1 MKHQVLPSVEEVWR
15 ERRDALVDALTETI
29 EELKGLLRLDEYHRH
44 GHEPEQLE
52 RALGPLAA
60 SSLDLG
66 SLSSVLEGSTRSRAM
81 APERRLRVESLI
93 PLLTELSETWSNT
106 ALETAL
112 VDIDRPDDE
121 IQELA
126 GAHFSRLALVFR
138 AERIAQLEIRSKYD
152 SRIHD
157 AAFAS
162 FYWRDLGPGELGLC
176 PPFLV
181 VAGLDDDCGP
191 RLRRMMALLET
202 GMPLKVLAL
211 RSGFHE
217 SHANASDTRIPA
229 KMTVETLPLAM
240 RGVYFLQTTVGA
252 QDFREG
258 MLAALA
264 SPRPGVIS
272 ILGPR
277 SHESPDAFKERA
289 ERAVRARAFPL
300 CNYDPDRDSRFAN
313 CFDLSSNPSPDSLWT
328 MDALTDGSSEGAPTE
343 VEEPFTFAH
352 FAASEPELAQELVE
366 APIDSHALVP
376 LTDFLGLSRQ
386 QRIGKAPVI
395 SVAGSDGTIIRK
407 VVGPNV
413 VHRCAERLHLW
424 RTLQELAGLDNPHV
438 SASRSALER
447 ELGLERDAQL
457 ESLRQEMEQKAVER
471 EKTAVTNAVRRLVA
485 RLAGASVKP

>member
-15 ERRDALVDALTETI
+15 ERRDALVDALAETI

-44 GHEPEQLE
+44 GHEPEELE

-60 SSLDLG
+60 TSLDLG
-66 SLSSVLEGSTRSRAM
+66 SLSRVLEGSTRSRAM
-81 APERRLRVESLI
+81 PPERRLRVESLI
-93 PLLTELSETWSNT
+93 PLLSDLSEAWSNT

-112 VDIDRPDDE
+112 VDIDRPEDE

-181 VAGLDDDCGP
+181 LAGLEEDCGP

-202 GMPLKVLAL
+202 GMPIKVLAL

-217 SHANASDTRIPA
+217 PHANASDTRIPA

-240 RGVYFLQTTVGA
+240 RGVYFLQTTVA
-252 QDFREG
+252 AKDFREG

-277 SHESPDAFKERA
+277 SHESADAFNGRA
-289 ERAVRARAFPL
+289 ERAVRARAFPM
-300 CNYDPDRDSRFAN
+300 CSYDPDRDSRFAN
-313 CFDLSSNPSPDSLWT
+313 CFDLSSNPSPDALWT
-328 MDALTDGSSEGAPTE
+328 MDALSDSSSEAEPTE
-343 VEEPFTFAH
+343 VAEPFTFAH
-352 FAASEPELAQELVE
+352 FAASEPELAQELVD
-366 APIDSHALVP
+366 APIDSDALVP
-376 LTDFLGLSRQ
+376 LTDFLGLSRP

-413 VHRCAERLHLW
+413 VLRCAERLHLW

-438 SASRSALER
+438 SASRSALEQ
-447 ELGLERDAQL
+447 ELAAERDAQL
-457 ESLRQEMEQKAVER
+457 ESLRQEMEQQALER
-471 EKTAVTNAVRRLVA
+471 EKAAVTNAVRRLVA